1 MMRRPAALLP
11 LFFTST
17 VLAASNGIGTG
28 PADAL
33 ESKDVSQAGIQ
44 TAFRILQKE
53 YIRSNDLTF
62 DVLNRAALAGL
73 LERLDFGAEL
83 IPRKLES
90 VPDALK
96 GVQMELLTPQV
107 AYLRPQAF
115 TERETTEM
123 EQSLRKFVQ
132 DKVAHVVLDLRTPS
146 PPGNFND
153 AAALLSLFV
162 PRGEVL
168 FKMKQMGQS
177 RAEPESSPRDPVWTR
192 PLLVLVDEDTN
203 NLGETIAAV
212 LRQRKQ
218 AFLMGSATRGGAVR
232 YETVPVDAEWSLR
245 FARAEVLLADDSSV
259 FKKGLKPDFVVELS
273 TAIKRLVFEQSRENG
288 VKSTITDKP
297 RARFNEAALV
307 NKTSP
312 ELDSYIRRSTSGEP
326 LAGDAVQSKDTVLQ
340 RAVDLLTTRDHLNAA
355 KIDWKSKAPVSADE
369 TPVRKA
375 IPVNTNP

>member
-1 MMRRPAALLP
+1 MRRLAALLP
-11 LFFTST
+11 HILAST
-17 VLAASNGIGTG
+17 ALAANSGSGTE
-28 PADAL
+28 AQ
-33 ESKDVSQAGIQ
+33 DVSQAGIQ

-96 GVQMELLTPQV
+96 GVQVELLTPQI
-107 AYLRPQAF
+107 ACLRPQAF
-115 TERETTEM
+115 TARETTEM
-123 EQSLRKFVQ
+123 EQSLRKFSQ
-132 DKVAHVVLDLRTPS
+132 DKVAHLILDLRS
-146 PPGNFND
+146 PASPGDFDD
-153 AAALLSLFV
+153 AAAMLSLFV
-162 PRGEVL
+162 PKGDVL

-177 RAEPESSPRDPVWTR
+177 RAEPESSPREPVWTQ

-203 NLGETIAAV
+203 NIGETIAAV

-218 AFLMGSATRGGAVR
+218 ALLVGSATRGGAVR
-232 YETVPVDAEWSLR
+232 YETVPVDAGWSLR

-259 FKKGLKPDFVVELS
+259 FKKGLQPDFVIELS
-273 TAIKRLVFEQSRENG
+273 TAIKRLVFEQSREKG
-288 VKSTITDKP
+288 MKGTITDKP

-312 ELDSYIRRSTSGEP
+312 ELDAYIRRSTSGEP
-326 LAGDAVQSKDTVLQ
+326 LAGDTVQSKDSVLQ
-340 RAVDLLTTRDHLNAA
+340 RAVDLLLTRDHLNAS
-355 KIDWKSKAPVSADE
+355 KIDWKRKVSIPADE

-375 IPVNTNP
+375 IPVNPNP